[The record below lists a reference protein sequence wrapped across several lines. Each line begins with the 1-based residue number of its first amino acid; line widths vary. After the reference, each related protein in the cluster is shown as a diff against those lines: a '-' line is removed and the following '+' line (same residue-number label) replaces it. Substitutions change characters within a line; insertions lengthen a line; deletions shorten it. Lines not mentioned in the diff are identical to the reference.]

1 MLPYALRRL
10 ILALP
15 LLVGIT
21 LISFVLMHMAPGE
34 PTDLTHPDATTTAGP
49 DDGGPGSPGA
59 AHPGLR
65 AHQAHSRAVLELAD
79 AERPAGFRALVL
91 AGRAPG
97 PAEDPRAAAGHAT
110 PQHRRDD
117 DHRGTRDPDRGDLG
131 DAPVLEVRQG
141 HDHVRVRGLR
151 HAGFLAGPHAHDPV
165 RGPARM
171 ASHLGSSVAD
181 VGVPLLLA
189 AAMGFP
195 APSLPADRG
204 RHLRRPRQLLSLHAA
219 VDARGGAAGLHPV
232 RAGRGARRGGGSRA

>member
-59 AHPGLR
+59 AHPGVR
-65 AHQAHSRAVLELAD
+65 ARQAHSRAVLELAD
-79 AERPAGFRALVL
+79 ADRPAGFRALVR

-97 PAEDPRAAAGHAT
+97 AAEDPRAAADHAG
-110 PQHRRDD
+110 PERRRDD
-117 DHRGTRDPDRGDLG
+117 DHRDAGDPHRRDLG
-131 DAPVLEVRQG
+131 DAPVFAVRQG
-141 HDHVRVRGLR
+141 HDRVRVRGLR
-151 HAGFLAGPHAHDPV
+151 HARFLAGPDADDPV
-165 RGPARM
+165 RRSARM
-171 ASHLGSSVAD
+171 ASHLRPALAH

-195 APSLPADRG
+195 ESPDLADPG
-204 RHLRRPRQLLSLHAA
+204 GHLRRPRQLLPLYAA
-219 VDARGGAAGLHPV
+219 
-232 RAGRGARRGGGSRA
+232 